1 MLSFLMSY
9 QQTQHSPIY
18 KGKLKISIIIFDW
31 ITNKLFTWHT
41 PYLVSKF
48 DAQGRLKLKRK
59 DEVERNFALSMKSP
73 YLINDIVL
81 NIETRRGKRRKEK
94 TI

>member
-18 KGKLKISIIIFDW
+18 KGKLKISKIIFDW

-73 YLINDIVL
+73 ISH
-81 NIETRRGKRRKEK
+81 K
-94 TI
+94 

>member
-9 QQTQHSPIY
+9 QQTQHSPNY

-31 ITNKLFTWHT
+31 ITNKLIQT

-73 YLINDIVL
+73 ISH
-81 NIETRRGKRRKEK
+81 K
-94 TI
+94 